1 MKIGIT
7 DCGEK
12 YPIYERWILSQQNFG
27 NKIETIILGY
37 KYNNLHE
44 IEQCDGIVLTG
55 GEDIH
60 PRFYNRLDYLELCNP
75 DFMDERRDEF
85 EWKVCEYI
93 FENQLPVLGI
103 CRGLQLVNVFLGG
116 TLIPDIPTAGKENHS
131 KFYEGK
137 DRYHAVEILHDSE
150 LSKITNIVFGD
161 VNSAHHQSADIIAK
175 SLKVNALSDDKIVEG
190 LEFDYG
196 VLDSARTP
204 VFDSARTPVFDS
216 ARTPVFDSA
225 SDSSPERSRGQ
236 RSRGQRS
243 RGQQSREHYLMLV
256 QWHPERIIN
265 AEQNNFSYKIRQDFV
280 ENIQLKIQ

>member
-12 YPIYERWILSQQNFG
+12 HPIYEKWILSQNALVG
-27 NKIETIILGY
+27 NSHIEVIKLGY
-37 KYNNLHE
+37 KLNNLHE
-44 IEQCDGIVLTG
+44 IEQCNGIILSG
-55 GEDIH
+55 GEDVH
-60 PRFYNRLDYLELCNP
+60 PRLYNRPEFLTLCNP
-75 DFMDERRDEF
+75 NFMDERRDEF

-93 FENQLPVLGI
+93 FKNQVPVLGI

-116 TLIPDIPTAGKENHS
+116 TLIPDLPTAGKENHS
-131 KFYEGK
+131 KYFEGK
-137 DRYHAVEILHDSE
+137 DRYHNIEIIHDSE

-175 SLKVNALSDDKIVEG
+175 PLKINALSDDRVVEG
-190 LEFDYG
+190 LEFDFAHPKESTS
-196 VLDSARTP
+196 LASTP
-204 VFDSARTPVFDS
+204 LSHQNHNQHS
-216 ARTPVFDSA
+216 
-225 SDSSPERSRGQ
+225 
-236 RSRGQRS
+236 
-243 RGQQSREHYLMLV
+243 HYLMLV